1 MSSIP
6 DYAWGWRRGYRA
18 AISTIHVHAVDQ
30 TDYHAQSVLNG
41 RGLRLGIDG
50 RDRLQQMLN
59 EPDTATPLLHLEEA
73 AQRHATGTWRSQE
86 RHLGFLI
93 GIQFGI
99 NNLRSRAS
107 RLNDPKAIAAVNAFA
122 DLIED
127 HLTTLLI
134 ANDAPPR
141 RGAFKLG

>member
-18 AISTIHVHAVDQ
+18 VVSTIHVHAMGQ

-50 RDRLQQMLN
+50 RELFQLMLHK
-59 EPDTATPLLHLEEA
+59 PDTAPPPPHLEEA
-73 AQRHATGTWRSQE
+73 AQRHAAGTWRSEE
-86 RHLGFLI
+86 RHLGFLM

-99 NNLRSRAS
+99 DNLRTQAS
-107 RLNDPKAIAAVNAFA
+107 RFDDPKAIATVNAFA
-122 DLIED
+122 KLMKD
-127 HLTTLLI
+127 HLAMLI
-134 ANDAPPR
+134 MANDVLPQ